1 MALFWS
7 LGAYFACLL
16 LYSVP
21 TRFFLSMSLM
31 TSPHDSLSLPLKPS
45 PDPITRLVN
54 LPGTLPL
61 KLATLNN
68 CPNTL
73 FLPTPLFRPTR
84 TVPQPLLVPSWPA
97 DTVCPRPAA
106 RASNPGHSSG
116 RLQAQRE
123 ATPGLA
129 VKPDSSEPV
138 SQTSVCYLPDGS
150 SGYVCLSDECLLS
163 VKYNYAFMT
172 ILLHDRLLFVI

>member
-1 MALFWS
+1 MFPNKYLLLVMALFWS

-68 CPNTL
+68 SPDAL

-123 ATPGLA
+123 TTLGLA
-129 VKPDSSEPV
+129 VKPDSCLIWTCQSDQMLLSV
-138 SQTSVCYLPDGS
+138 YQTSLLDG
-150 SGYVCLSDECLLS
+150 CLLS
-163 VKYNYAFMT
+163 VKYMYS
-172 ILLHDRLLFVI
+172 VY